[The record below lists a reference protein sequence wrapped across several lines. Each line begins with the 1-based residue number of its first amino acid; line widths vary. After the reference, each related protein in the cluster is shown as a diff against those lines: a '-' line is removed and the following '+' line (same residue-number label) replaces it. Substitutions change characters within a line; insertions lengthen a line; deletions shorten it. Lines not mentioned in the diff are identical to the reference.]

1 MIYTKALMVVVW
13 LGESDAAIDGAFE
26 EAPIML
32 LRLSG
37 FDGRLGLE
45 DHRLSSQG
53 LPAHSTSIWRG
64 VHGLFTRSWL
74 SRVWVFQE
82 VALTKSIEV
91 LCGDNT
97 LDFDTLIEF
106 AKGLSSAYLMGLT
119 RNSQTDAGNIAV
131 TKGLAMFQ

>member
-1 MIYTKALMVVVW
+1 MIYTKTLMVVVW
-13 LGESDAAIDGAFE
+13 LGESDAAIDGAFK

-45 DHRLSSQG
+45 DYRLSSRG
-53 LPAHSTSIWRG
+53 LPAHSTFWRG

-82 VALTKSIEV
+82 VALTKSVEV
-91 LCGDNT
+91 MRSDNT

-106 AKGLSSAYLMGLT
+106 AKGLSFAYLMGLT
-119 RNSQTDAGNIAV
+119 RNS
-131 TKGLAMFQ
+131 